1 MPIPSFTGLQT
12 ALSGL
17 EAAQAELN
25 TTGANI
31 ANESTPGY
39 SREDV
44 VTTDSDPLSV
54 PAISRTTGTGAQL
67 GTGVSISNIT
77 RVHDQFLDVQ
87 YRTQNSLSN
96 LYSTQYNNLD
106 QVQTALGESDGTGLS
121 NALDKFWRAW
131 TDLGQSPT
139 AASQQEVLSAGATVA
154 STLNQVSSQ
163 LTTIE
168 NQTQSQWSALTAYAG
183 DLAGNTSDGQVANDA
198 KQIASLNAEIAQAQ
212 GANQTPNAL
221 LDQRDEL
228 IDDLSQYANVAVTRQ
243 ADGMVDV
250 SFGNAAASPSSDQTP
265 LVEGETANL
274 QQNLTEANLNAS
286 AGGKLGALESL
297 YDSTTGTGTLAGYVA
312 KLDGVASQLAGDVQ
326 GALTGSGIAPD
337 AFFTDTDGSGLIT
350 AATIE
355 VNPRLTA
362 GKPYSAAQASA
373 VSALSDDNSTAQQDY
388 QALVTQIGS
397 DTQSAN
403 SSQTTAQSL
412 LTSIGNQR
420 QSVSGVSLDEEM
432 TNLITYQQAYQA
444 SARMMTAIDDT
455 LQTLINMGSSA
466 GM

>member
-1 MPIPSFTGLQT
+1 MIPSFTGLQT

-25 TTGANI
+25 TTGNNI
-31 ANESTPGY
+31 SNESTAGY
-39 SREDV
+39 SEEQV
-44 VTTDSDPLSV
+44 VTTDSNPLSV
-54 PAISRTTGTGAQL
+54 PATSSTTGTGAQL

-77 RVHDQFLDVQ
+77 RVRDQFLDAP
-87 YRTQNSLSN
+87 YRAQNGISN
-96 LYSTQYNNLD
+96 GCSTQYNVLD

-121 NALDKFWRAW
+121 TALNNFWTAW

-139 AASQQEVLSAGATVA
+139 AASQQEVMSSGATVA

-163 LTTIE
+163 LTATE

-183 DLAGNTSDGQVANDA
+183 DPAGDTSNGPVANDA
-198 KQIASLNAEIAQAQ
+198 TQIASLNAEIAQAQ
-212 GANQTPNAL
+212 AAKQTPNAL

-228 IDDLSQYANVAVTRQ
+228 IDDLSQYASVAVTQ
-243 ADGMVDV
+243 QSNGMVNV

-265 LVEGETANL
+265 LVEGATANL
-274 QQNLTEANLNAS
+274 SQNLTEANLNAT
-286 AGGKLGALESL
+286 AGGQLGALTSL
-297 YDSTTGTGTLAGYVA
+297 YDSSTGTGTLAGYVT
-312 KLDGVASQLAGDVQ
+312 KLNNVASELANDVQ
-326 GALTGSGIAPD
+326 GALAGSATS
-337 AFFTDTDGSGLIT
+337 FFTENDPSGTIT
-350 AATIE
+350 AANIE
-355 VNPRLTA
+355 VNPSLTA
-362 GKPYSAAQASA
+362 GSGWPYSAAQAGA
-373 VSALSDDNSTAQQDY
+373 VSALSSDNSTAQQNYD
-388 QALVTQIGS
+388 ALVTQIGS

-403 SSQTTAQSL
+403 SNQTTAQSL
-412 LTSIGNQR
+412 LTSISNQR

-455 LQTLINMGSSA
+455 LQTLFSMGSSA